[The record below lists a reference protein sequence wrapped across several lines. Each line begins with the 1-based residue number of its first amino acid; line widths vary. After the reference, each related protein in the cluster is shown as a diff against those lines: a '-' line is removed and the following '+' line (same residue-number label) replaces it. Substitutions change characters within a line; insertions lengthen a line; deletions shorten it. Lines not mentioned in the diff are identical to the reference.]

1 MKLGNRSDF
10 NPTRACGRGI
20 PISLAIAV
28 LAGSVTTS
36 SALGKRNQPWKRSAE
51 RMEAPSAN
59 VASST
64 TLKKTRFSLFQRERR
79 IEPASQRA
87 APSAAPRRVAQRVE
101 VQATTAPQT
110 AIKKRSRGLFARI
123 FHARAERRAQ
133 QLSGNVASVR
143 QKKYQ
148 VSPMPNPVQAP
159 PSYNHALI
167 SQAKSKGSSVVVNI
181 ARQRAYVYV
190 GGQVAIDAP
199 VSTARAGKRT
209 PRGSFGVGEK
219 VRQGKISTIYHVDM
233 PFWMRLGS
241 SAYGM
246 HAGYLPGY
254 PASAGCIRLPYEA
267 AAKIY
272 DCVGYGTR
280 VKIVSG

>member
-1 MKLGNRSDF
+1 MR
-10 NPTRACGRGI
+10 RGGSI
-20 PISLAIAV
+20 LLAVAV
-28 LAGSVTTS
+28 LAGSMTTS
-36 SALGKRNQPWKRSAE
+36 SALGKRNKPWKRSAD
-51 RMEAPSAN
+51 RVATPTAS
-59 VASST
+59 VASSAT
-64 TLKKTRFSLFQRERR
+64 RSTKRFSLFKRERR
-79 IEPASQRA
+79 V
-87 APSAAPRRVAQRVE
+87 APVAVRSTRSTTPPRVE
-101 VQATTAPQT
+101 VRATTAAVPVT
-110 AIKKRSRGLFARI
+110 EAKKRPRGLFARI
-123 FHARAERRAQ
+123 FNPRGQE
-133 QLSGNVASVR
+133 LSGNVAAAR
-143 QKKYQ
+143 QRKYQ
-148 VSPMPNPVQAP
+148 ASPSPNPVQAP

-190 GGQVAIDAP
+190 DGKVAIDSP
-199 VSTARAGKRT
+199 VSTARSGKRT
-209 PRGSFGVGEK
+209 PRGNFGVGEK